1 LGHDIVVPAAPPDA
15 FRELAPMIRPLLLA
29 LVLTLGA
36 RSIAAQDDRWQ
47 VTLDSQEYVWDIRLV
62 RLDGDTLVVRQ
73 ADTLRAVPV
82 DRISEIRLIRKSEVQ
97 LGDGATAGAMGALM
111 GTDDEVY
118 DLTPL
123 EFADRIRAIQ
133 KIFLYHPAESAED
146 S

>member
-1 LGHDIVVPAAPPDA
+1 
-15 FRELAPMIRPLLLA
+15 MIRPFLIAVLLA
-29 LVLTLGA
+29 LGA
-36 RSIAAQDDRWQ
+36 APLAAQEDRWQ

-62 RLDGDTLVVRQ
+62 RLDGDSLVVRQ

-97 LGDGATAGAMGALM
+97 LGDGATAGAIGALM

-133 KIFLYHPAESAED
+133 KIFLYHPAEPAED